1 MSNFTNA
8 ASKIYGQNQRGSS
21 VNLFVPRNKFNFK
34 VEITY
39 LGGANGSRK
48 TLILEKISEIQMPAH
63 SIKTQTLNQYNK
75 KRTIQ
80 TGIDY
85 TPISLSAYDTRDAE
99 IEKFLVGYNNHY
111 YSSPM
116 SDNYDIMED
125 DAISENFLS
134 DESGKGFNLTNN
146 RYYIIN
152 IKITRTSSKE
162 DNNIIEIYNPIITNI
177 QADTLNYSESAPVQY
192 RIDFT
197 YEGYKT
203 TTNGIELAEEPVA
216 SSSSGT
222 IVPRSVL
229 RQEAISTVEPIV
241 PATIAVVPG
250 LSVDEAKA
258 ADFAEVYNDASA
270 VFAKHGTL
278 VMPFGPTVEF
288 DENRQIH
295 KVSVYNPSTNSN
307 EFLTNKSISGAAEQ
321 LYNTAEEFEKTVS
334 DYIAGQ

>member
-1 MSNFTNA
+1 MSKIINY
-8 ASKIYGQNQRGSS
+8 ASQIYGQDQRGSS
-21 VNLFVPRNKFNFK
+21 VNLFVPRSKFQFLVK
-34 VEITY
+34 IY
-39 LGGANGSRK
+39 HIGSTK
-48 TLILEKISEIQMPAH
+48 ALELSRISEIQMPAH
-63 SIKTQTLNQYNK
+63 STKTQTLNQYNK

-85 TPISLSAYDTRDAE
+85 TPISMSAYDTRDAE
-99 IEKFLVGYNNHY
+99 IERFLVGYNNHY

-116 SDNYDIMED
+116 SDNYDIMQD

-134 DESGKGFNLTNN
+134 DESGKGFNLTDK
-146 RYYIIN
+146 RYYIR
-152 IKITRTSSKE
+152 KIEIIRKSSDD

-229 RQEAISTVEPIV
+229 RQESISTVEPIV

-288 DENRQIH
+288 DEIRQIH

-307 EFLTNKSISGAAEQ
+307 EFLTNKEISGVAKK
-321 LYNTAEEFEKTVS
+321 LYNTAEEFEATIS

>member
-1 MSNFTNA
+1 MSKIINY
-8 ASKIYGQNQRGSS
+8 ASQIYGQDQRGSS
-21 VNLFVPRNKFNFK
+21 VNLFVPRSKFQFIVK
-34 VEITY
+34 IY
-39 LGGANGSRK
+39 HIGSTK
-48 TLILEKISEIQMPAH
+48 ALELSRISEIQMPAH

-85 TPISLSAYDTRDAE
+85 TPISMSAYDTRDAE
-99 IEKFLVGYNNHY
+99 IERFLVGYNNHY

-116 SDNYDIMED
+116 SDNYDIMQD

-134 DESGKGFNLTNN
+134 DESGKGFNLTDK
-146 RYYIIN
+146 RYYIR
-152 IKITRTSSKE
+152 KIEIIRKSSDD

-229 RQEAISTVEPIV
+229 RQESISTVEPIV

-288 DENRQIH
+288 DEIRQIH

-307 EFLTNKSISGAAEQ
+307 EFLTNKEISGVAKK
-321 LYNTAEEFEKTVS
+321 LYNTAEEFEATIS

>member
-1 MSNFTNA
+1 MSKITNY
-8 ASKIYGQNQRGSS
+8 ASQIYGQDQRGSS
-21 VNLFVPRNKFNFK
+21 VNLFVPRSKFQFLVK
-34 VEITY
+34 IY
-39 LGGANGSRK
+39 HIGSTK
-48 TLILEKISEIQMPAH
+48 ALELSRISEIQMPAH

-85 TPISLSAYDTRDAE
+85 TPISMSVYDTRDAE
-99 IEKFLVGYNNHY
+99 IERFLVGYNNHY

-116 SDNYDIMED
+116 HDNYDIMKD

-134 DESGKGFNLTNN
+134 DESGKGFNLTND
-146 RYYIIN
+146 RYYIT
-152 IKITRTSSKE
+152 KIEIIRTSSDE
-162 DNNIIEIYNPIITNI
+162 DKNIIEIYNPIITNI

-229 RQEAISTVEPIV
+229 RQESISTVEPIV

>member
-1 MSNFTNA
+1 MSKIINY
-8 ASKIYGQNQRGSS
+8 ASQIYGQDQRGSS
-21 VNLFVPRNKFNFK
+21 VNLFVPRSKFQFIVK
-34 VEITY
+34 IY
-39 LGGANGSRK
+39 HIGSTK
-48 TLILEKISEIQMPAH
+48 ALELSRISEIQMPAH

-85 TPISLSAYDTRDAE
+85 TPISMSVYDTRDAE
-99 IEKFLVGYNNHY
+99 IERFLVGYNNHY

-116 SDNYDIMED
+116 SDNYDIMQD

-134 DESGKGFNLTNN
+134 DESGKGFNLTDK
-146 RYYIIN
+146 RYYIR
-152 IKITRTSSKE
+152 KIEIIRTSSDE
-162 DNNIIEIYNPIITNI
+162 DKNIIEIYNPIITNI

-229 RQEAISTVEPIV
+229 RQESISTVEPIV

-288 DENRQIH
+288 DEIRQIH

-307 EFLTNKSISGAAEQ
+307 EFLTNKEISGVAKK
-321 LYNTAEEFEKTVS
+321 LYNTAEEFEATIS